1 MEIKMINME
10 KHMQGLMMILKVQFS
25 KEIIG

>member
-10 KHMQGLMMILKVQFS
+10 KHMQGLMMILKVQFL